1 MKHLMYSKNRIKKI
15 ISFFGILLGAFL
27 LAGIIENIK
36 EKNIVV
42 VLIIFLGFCFLI
54 ALLLSIKRTKS

>member
-1 MKHLMYSKNRIKKI
+1 MKHKNRIKKI
-15 ISFFGILLGAFL
+15 ISFFAILLGVFL

-42 VLIIFLGFCFLI
+42 VLINFLGFCFII
-54 ALLLSIKRTKS
+54 ALLLSIKKTKQ